1 MEMRDEG
8 WWKISDVMCQAD
20 KGESRL
26 SNRQDKEGNCREWT
40 RYTNQW
46 DEGMISCLR
55 APPILAIQP
64 SMETIDGIEEQSK
77 HRDIKTQAS
86 GDEWYGMNE
95 P

>member
-1 MEMRDEG
+1 MR
-8 WWKISDVMCQAD
+8 A
-20 KGESRL
+20 
-26 SNRQDKEGNCREWT
+26 
-40 RYTNQW
+40 
-46 DEGMISCLR
+46 

-95 P
+95 PRMKKKQYGGPVVEALMNQLNERKGGD